1 MMQESLID
9 IREAAYY
16 KEVAAHKDWHVH
28 AHRAMTALAASGKP
42 FTADDFREA
51 MGDVKPA
58 HHNVIG
64 SFFRVASQDD
74 LIRPTGR
81 FVQSRTSSRH
91 AAAIREWVGT
101 PAAATPQA
109 A

>member
-1 MMQESLID
+1 MQESLID

-16 KEVAAHKDWHVH
+16 KDWHVH
-28 AHRAMTALAASGKP
+28 AHRAMTTLAATGKP

-58 HHNVIG
+58 HHNAIG
-64 SFFRVASQDD
+64 SFFRVASQDG
-74 LIRPTGR
+74 LITPTGR
-81 FVQSRTSSRH
+81 FVQSRTRSRH

>member
-1 MMQESLID
+1 MQESLID

-58 HHNVIG
+58 HHNAIG

>member
-1 MMQESLID
+1 MQESLID

-16 KEVAAHKDWHVH
+16 KEVAAHKDWHVL

-51 MGDVKPA
+51 MGEIKPG
-58 HHNVIG
+58 HHNAIG
-64 SFFRVASQDD
+64 SFFRVASQDG
-74 LIRPTGR
+74 LIAPTGR

>member
-1 MMQESLID
+1 MQESLID
-9 IREAAYY
+9 IRTAAYY
-16 KEVAAHKDWHVH
+16 QEVAAHKDWHVL

-58 HHNVIG
+58 HHNAIG
-64 SFFRVASQDD
+64 SFFRVASQDG
-74 LIRPTGR
+74 LIAPTGR

-91 AAAIREWVGT
+91 AATIREWVGT
-101 PAAATPQA
+101 PAAHQPQA

>member
-1 MMQESLID
+1 MQESLID

-28 AHRAMTALAASGKP
+28 AHRTMTALAASGKP
-42 FTADDFREA
+42 FTADDFRES
-51 MGDVKPA
+51 MGEVKPA
-58 HHNVIG
+58 HHNAIG
-64 SFFRVASQDD
+64 SFFRVASQDG
-74 LIRPTGR
+74 LITPTGR

-101 PAAATPQA
+101 PAAHQPQA